1 MPIPTYPILIKLV
14 FIINRK
20 RWVELKMIDSDETQ
34 HLKHYNDLR
43 IASNLF
49 GDEYT
54 PIFKTLW
61 YQLLSFKIRTA
72 ELRIGRNKTDGRI
85 NALYP
90 LKAGHGKG
98 ELKRVIK
105 DFIRYFNMEYSEPT
119 SLHAEQLV
127 GKVVKK
133 PRSEEYLQRLG
144 YLARDWLVIDEAYN
158 LLSSNELHYSEAR
171 KYIRTALD
179 RYPGNTI
186 HKETT
191 DIGSASPLEYD
202 PYCPISLFI
211 QPKRFE
217 SDILVLE
224 GDLRRVVC
232 PYVNM
237 TGVDKV
243 GSYEENIFNDDDDR
257 VALDNFCAF
266 IDNLTGFEEFTAT
279 DEAKS
284 VFLECFLDL
293 IDYGTT
299 YNDKIRN
306 FTDIIGYTLQTFL
319 LKFSAVQAL
328 QDDRNLIISKD
339 VLLAHNDLLEIL
351 TCTFTYVN
359 KKVPGFLNYGEGW
372 QGAEPYDQE
381 VLEGLHKQGAT
392 SEDRAVQTSV
402 YVQKIMDTYRVKD
415 RRAREIIKQQ
425 QDLGWIQ
432 RKRKTHSKVWIT
444 FTPNLT

>member
-1 MPIPTYPILIKLV
+1 MT
-14 FIINRK
+14 NT
-20 RWVELKMIDSDETQ
+20 S
-34 HLKHYNDLR
+34 HLSHYNDLTT
-43 IASNLF
+43 ATNLF
-49 GDEYT
+49 GEEYT

-61 YQLLSFKIRTA
+61 YQLLSFEIRKA
-72 ELRIGRNKTDGRI
+72 DLRIGRNHTDGRI

-105 DFIRYFNMEYSEPT
+105 DFIRYFNMEYAEPT

-127 GKVVKK
+127 GKVIKK
-133 PRSEEYLQRLG
+133 PRSEDYVQRMG

-224 GDLRRVVC
+224 GDLRRVIC

-237 TGVDKV
+237 TGTSKMDA
-243 GSYEENIFNDDDDR
+243 YHENIFNDADDR
-257 VALDNFCAF
+257 MALESFCNFVGG
-266 IDNLTGFEEFTAT
+266 LPEFTEFRAT
-279 DEAKS
+279 SEAKTL
-284 VFLECFLDL
+284 FLELFLDL
-293 IDYGTT
+293 IDYGST

-328 QDDRNLIISKD
+328 QHDRNTITLVD
-339 VLLAHNDLLEIL
+339 VQLAHDDLIEIL
-351 TCTFTYVN
+351 NCTFMYVN

-381 VLEGLHKQGAT
+381 ALEWLHQQGAT
-392 SEDRAVQTSV
+392 SEDRAVQTSD
-402 YVQKIMDTYRVKD
+402 YEQKIMDTFNVKD
-415 RRAREIIKQQ
+415 RRAREIIKVQ
-425 QDLGWIQ
+425 QDQGWIQ

-444 FTPNLT
+444 FTPEKVL

>member
-1 MPIPTYPILIKLV
+1 MD
-14 FIINRK
+14 RG
-20 RWVELKMIDSDETQ
+20 TQ
-34 HLKHYNDLR
+34 TMTTTSHLSHYNDLTT
-43 IASNLF
+43 ATNLF
-49 GDEYT
+49 GEEYT

-61 YQLLSFKIRTA
+61 YQLLSFRIRKA
-72 ELRIGRNKTDGRI
+72 DLRIGRNRTDGRI

-105 DFIRYFNMEYSEPT
+105 DFIRYFNMEYAEPT

-133 PRSEEYLQRLG
+133 PRSEEYIQRLG

-224 GDLRRVVC
+224 GDLRRVIC

-237 TGVDKV
+237 TGTSKMDA
-243 GSYEENIFNDDDDR
+243 YEENIFNDADDR
-257 VALDNFCAF
+257 IALQDFCSYVES
-266 IDNLTGFEEFTAT
+266 LPEFTEFRAT
-279 DEAKS
+279 DEAKTL
-284 VFLECFLDL
+284 FLELFLDL

-328 QDDRNLIISKD
+328 QHDRNTISSID
-339 VLLAHNDLLEIL
+339 VELAYNDLLEIL
-351 TCTFTYVN
+351 THTFQYVN

-381 VLEGLHKQGAT
+381 ALKWLHQQGAT
-392 SEDRAVQTSV
+392 SEDRAVQTAE
-402 YVQKIMDTYRVKD
+402 YEQKIMDTFNVKD

-425 QDLGWIQ
+425 QDQGWIE

-444 FTPNLT
+444 FTPS

>member
-1 MPIPTYPILIKLV
+1 MTEHNPSQT
-14 FIINRK
+14 
-20 RWVELKMIDSDETQ
+20 S
-34 HLKHYNDLR
+34 HLKQYHDLTV
-43 IASNLF
+43 ATNLF
-49 GDEYT
+49 GTEYT

-61 YQLLSFKIRTA
+61 YQLVSFKIRTA
-72 ELRIGRNKTDGRI
+72 DLRIGRNKTDGRI

-98 ELKRVIK
+98 EIKRVIK
-105 DFIRYFNMEYSEPT
+105 DFIKYFQLEYAEPT

-127 GKVVKK
+127 GKVIKK
-133 PRSEEYLQRLG
+133 PRSEDFIERLG
-144 YLARDWLVIDEAYN
+144 YLARDWLVIDEAFN

-191 DIGSASPLEYD
+191 DIGSAAPLEYD
-202 PYCPISLFI
+202 PHCPISLFI
-211 QPKRFE
+211 QPKRFD

-243 GSYEENIFNDDDDR
+243 DSYYENVFNDEDDR
-257 VALDNFCAF
+257 EALKRFCEF
-266 IDNLTGFEEFTAT
+266 VENLNSYDRFTAT
-279 DEAKS
+279 PEARNRFLDL
-284 VFLECFLDL
+284 FLEL
-293 IDYGTT
+293 IDYGAD

-328 QDDRNLIISKD
+328 QNDRNVIEVED
-339 VLLAHNDLLEIL
+339 VELAYLDLKEVL
-351 TCTFTYVN
+351 THTFVYVN

-372 QGAEPYDQE
+372 QGAELHDQE
-381 VLEGLHKQGAT
+381 TLKWLHEIGAVD
-392 SEDRAVQTSV
+392 EDRAVKSV
-402 YVQKIMDTYRVKD
+402 EYEQKVMDVYKVKE
-415 RRAREIIKQQ
+415 RRAREIIKLQ
-425 QDLGWIQ
+425 QDHGWIK
-432 RKRKTHSKVWIT
+432 RKRRTHSKVWIA
-444 FTPNLT
+444 FVPDSV